1 MAVKS
6 ILCTYSGDPDKG
18 SGLAHAIRVAKHHD
32 AYLTGVVRH
41 GLTFIHRQLSAQ
53 LPRSVIDQLRS
64 SEDRQIADIS
74 ARFRQIVDKAG
85 LGDRAEFVDLDTN
98 RDGLL
103 TDFSRAFDVIVTGNH
118 PFSSQEDQSSAQ
130 PDILA
135 LRSGRP
141 VLIVPQGFEAEGVAA
156 RALIAWDGKRAATRA
171 VVSAMPF
178 LASKGQI
185 TLVSVGDAPPNTP
198 RLVQTLERHGFPVE
212 AVAVQKRGSVAETL
226 LHESQAREARLI
238 VMGAYEHSKFTQ
250 DLTGGATTGVLAQAK
265 VPVLI
270 AH

>member
-6 ILCTYSGDPDKG
+6 ILCTYSGDPNKG

-32 AYLTGVVRH
+32 AHLTGVIRH

-53 LPRSVIDQLRS
+53 LPRPVIDQLRS
-64 SEDRQIADIS
+64 SEDHQIRQVSD
-74 ARFRQIVDKAG
+74 RFRQIVDDAG
-85 LGDRAEFVDLDTN
+85 IGDRAEFVHLDTN

-118 PFSSQEDQSSAQ
+118 PFSSLEDQSSAQ
-130 PDILA
+130 PDVLA

-141 VLIVPQGFEAEGVAA
+141 VLIVPQGFEAEGVAS

-171 VVSAMPF
+171 LVSAMPF
-178 LASKGQI
+178 LTSKGQI
-185 TLVSVGDAPPNTP
+185 TLLSVGDAPSNTQH
-198 RLVQTLERHGFPVE
+198 LVQTLERHGFPVN
-212 AVAVQKRGSVAETL
+212 AVSVPQRGSVAETIL
-226 LHESQAREARLI
+226 RESEAGENRLI
-238 VMGAYEHSKFTQ
+238 VMGAYEHSKFTH
-250 DLTGGATTGVLAQAK
+250 DLTGGSTTAVLEHTK
-265 VPVLI
+265 VPILI

>member
-6 ILCTYSGDPDKG
+6 ILCTYSGDPTKG
-18 SGLAHAIRVAKHHD
+18 SGLAHAIRVARHHD
-32 AYLTGVVRH
+32 AFLTGVIRH

-53 LPRSVIDQLRS
+53 LPSSVIDQLRS
-64 SEDRQIADIS
+64 SESRQVEEIAE
-74 ARFRQIVDKAG
+74 RFRSIVEKAG
-85 LGDRAEFVDLDTN
+85 IGDRAEFVDLDTN

-118 PFSSQEDQSSAQ
+118 PFSSHEDQSSAQ
-130 PDILA
+130 PDVLA

-141 VLIVPQGFEAEGVAA
+141 VLIVPQGFEAEGVAS

-171 VVSAMPF
+171 LVSAMPF
-178 LASKGQI
+178 LESKGQI
-185 TLVSVGDAPPNTP
+185 TLLSVGEAPANTP

-212 AVAVQKRGSVAETL
+212 AVAVPRQGSIAETIL
-226 LHESQAREARLI
+226 RKSDEGENRLI

-250 DLTGGATTGVLAQAK
+250 DLTGGATTAVLSQTE